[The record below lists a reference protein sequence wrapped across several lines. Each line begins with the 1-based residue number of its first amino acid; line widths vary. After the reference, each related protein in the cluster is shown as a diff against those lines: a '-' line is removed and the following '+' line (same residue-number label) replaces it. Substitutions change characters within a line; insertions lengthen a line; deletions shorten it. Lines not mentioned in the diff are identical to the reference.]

1 MEVLVLVRASL
12 PEIVVILTVRT
23 LSRRRLVHLYNS
35 AHVFHSVST
44 LATPN
49 DLSICHSLHVEGSSR
64 ARSARTGTPVGRS
77 YAHNIVFLR
86 ESHHP
91 ISGYYYTALNIIN
104 TVWQ

>member
-49 DLSICHSLHVEGSSR
+49 DLSICHSLHVEASSR
-64 ARSARTGTPVGRS
+64 ARLARAKVGRP
-77 YAHNIVFLR
+77 YAHNIIFLR

-91 ISGYYYTALNIIN
+91 ISSYYYYTALNIIN
-104 TVWQ
+104 TAWQ